1 MGLPDD
7 YRSSQKLSYPLS
19 ISDHYRFGFGK
30 EISQKRTDQCI
41 TCSPGSSQIAPFK
54 NLGAWSR
61 VAYGLVNFSLGLKI
75 ELREQTGIF
84 MNTIWQDLRY
94 GVRMLLKRPG
104 FTLLAVITLAL
115 GIGANTAI
123 FSVVQAVLL
132 RPLPMR
138 EPERLVTF
146 WLSAPEKGLME
157 VNLTQ
162 ALFAF
167 CREHAQTFEGM
178 AAYDTG
184 SATLTG
190 GGEPER
196 LSTANVTFD
205 YFQVLG
211 KEPLHGRSFLPHE
224 DTPGNN
230 KVAILSYEV
239 WQRRFNGDPGVLGK
253 PIQLNNEPFAVVGIM
268 PPAFDFPHPA
278 ERADFPHIDLWLPL
292 GLNPQGR
299 NYYNYSVTGRLRP
312 GVVMAEAQSEI
323 VKLVDNYSG
332 NSGSIVVMMPLIDR
346 IVGRVQ
352 SSLLVLFGAVGL
364 VLLIACANIANLL
377 LVRALSRR
385 REMAIRCCLG
395 AGSRRLILQ
404 LMIESLL
411 LAMLGAGGG
420 LLLAAWGIDGIKSL
434 AADDIPRLDQ
444 ASLNPRVLLFTL
456 LAALL
461 TGLLCG
467 LAPAFRAARVNIQEA
482 LKETARNTT
491 SASQRLNNMFVIAQI
506 ALSLVLLIGAGLLL
520 KSFRHLLAV
529 DPGFKAENVLTG
541 RLELPINKYPRGA
554 PVRNFYERL
563 LERAAHL
570 PGVRA
575 AGLCQVVP
583 FSGGGDGD
591 EFTIE
596 GREPRPDD
604 PVQVTWYRMVTPDY
618 FATMGIPI
626 LKGRPFLNS
635 DTENSLRVAIVDEKI
650 VRTYWPDEDPIGK
663 RIRIGRAS
671 RGNPWLTVVG
681 VVASVKNRSLDEDA
695 RYYLYQPFAQ
705 ITSRET
711 YLALR
716 TTGDPAAL
724 IPTMRQLVSELDP
737 QLPLYEVTTMEQAV
751 GRSLV
756 TKRLTNL
763 LLAGFAAIALL
774 LAIVGIY
781 GVMSLNV
788 GSRVNEFGIRM
799 ALGAQPVDVLKLVVR
814 QGMTLTLT
822 GVAAGLAAAFALTRL
837 MAGLLFGVSPTDP
850 VTFALVASLLATV
863 ALLACYF
870 PARRATK
877 VDPMV
882 ALRSE

>member
-1 MGLPDD
+1 M
-7 YRSSQKLSYPLS
+7 
-19 ISDHYRFGFGK
+19 
-30 EISQKRTDQCI
+30 
-41 TCSPGSSQIAPFK
+41 
-54 NLGAWSR
+54 
-61 VAYGLVNFSLGLKI
+61 
-75 ELREQTGIF
+75 QTLL
-84 MNTIWQDLRY
+84 QDLRY
-94 GVRMLLKRPG
+94 GARMLLKKPG
-104 FTLLAVITLAL
+104 FTLIAVFTLAL

-132 RPLPMR
+132 RPLPLR

-184 SATLTG
+184 SVTLTG
-190 GGEPER
+190 SGEPER
-196 LSTANVTFD
+196 LNTANVTFD
-205 YFQVLG
+205 YFQVVG
-211 KEPLHGRSFLPHE
+211 KEPLLGRSFLSQE

-230 KVAILSYEV
+230 KVAVLSYEV
-239 WQRRFNGDPGVLGK
+239 WQRRFSGDPGVLGK
-253 PIQLNNEPFAVVGIM
+253 PIQLNNEPFSVVGIM
-268 PPAFDFPHPA
+268 PPAFDFPHQA

-292 GLNPQGR
+292 GLNPQ
-299 NYYNYSVTGRLRP
+299 NKSYYNYSVTGRLKP
-312 GVVMAEAQSEI
+312 GIAMAKAQSEL

-332 NSGSIVVMMPLIDR
+332 VSDSMVVMMPLTDR

-352 SSLLVLFGAVGL
+352 TSLLVLFGAVGL

-377 LVRALSRR
+377 LVRALSRQ
-385 REMAIRCCLG
+385 REIAIRCCLG
-395 AGSRRLILQ
+395 ARSRRIVFQ

-411 LAMLGAGGG
+411 LALLGAVCG

-434 AADDIPRLDQ
+434 ASADIPRLNQ

-456 LAALL
+456 FAALL

-467 LAPAFRAARVNIQEA
+467 LAPALRAARVNIQVA

-491 SASQRLNNMFVIAQI
+491 SASRRLNNTFVITQI

-520 KSFRHLLAV
+520 KSFRNLLAV
-529 DPGFKAENVLTG
+529 DSGFKAENVLTG
-541 RLELPINKYPRGA
+541 RLELPVNKYPGGA
-554 PVRNFYERL
+554 PVKNFYERL

-583 FSGGGDGD
+583 FSGGGDGG
-591 EFTIE
+591 EFTVE
-596 GREPRPDD
+596 GREPGPDD
-604 PVQVTWYRMVTPDY
+604 PVQVTWYRLVTPDY
-618 FATMGIPI
+618 FAAMGIPI
-626 LKGRPFLNS
+626 LSGRPFLNS
-635 DTENSLRVAIVDEKI
+635 DTEHSLRVAIVDEKM

-671 RGNPWLTVVG
+671 GGNPWLTVVG
-681 VVASVKNRSLDEDA
+681 VVASVKNRDLDEDA
-695 RYYLYQPFAQ
+695 RFYLYQPFAQ
-705 ITSRET
+705 SSSRET

-716 TTGDPAAL
+716 ATSDPEKL
-724 IPTMRQLVSELDP
+724 IPAMRQLVSELDP

-751 GRSLV
+751 ARSLV

-763 LLAGFAAIALL
+763 LLAGFASTALL

-788 GSRVNEFGIRM
+788 SSRVNEFGIRM
-799 ALGAQPVDVLKLVVR
+799 ALGAQPVDVLKLVVG
-814 QGMTLTLT
+814 QGMMLTLT
-822 GVAAGLAAAFALTRL
+822 GVVAGLATAFALTRL

-850 VTFALVASLLATV
+850 VTFALVALLIAAA
-863 ALLACYF
+863 ALLACYI

-882 ALRSE
+882 ALRCE